1 MIDKKNTEFVLQ
13 NIKGA
18 IDFLPEKQIVRDKII
33 SVLKSNFSKYGY
45 MPLETPILN
54 YFDLLSYK
62 YGEGAEILSEIY
74 KLKDQGSRNLGL
86 RFDLTVPF
94 CKVIGMNK
102 NLSMPF
108 RRYEIGKV
116 FRDGPV
122 KAGRAREFYQCDID
136 VVGIDGRLIEVEQMQ
151 MVIDI
156 FKELEIDIIVKWNN
170 RKLMIGM
177 LSYLQVEASKIDAVV
192 GLIDRLEKIS
202 RAELLKEFQ
211 NLEIEEER
219 AEKILNLFNKKLE
232 DYVEIFAET
241 TNTNLKEGLEECLEI
256 QKYIDE
262 LGLNDSTLFMPTLA
276 RGLNIYTNTVFEFF
290 DKQNRISS
298 SLGGGGRYNKIIT
311 EFMDNGIE
319 YPAVGLSFG
328 LEPIYYILSNE
339 YKESFIDVLI
349 VPLSTEIECLKLAKE
364 LREVNAKVV
373 VDFSNKKV
381 KKSFEYANK
390 NNVKYVIVV
399 GEDEINQGYFTIKD
413 MIKSEQYKLS
423 KEELIEFVQKNI

>member
-18 IDFLPEKQIVRDKII
+18 SDFLPEKQIVRDKII

-241 TNTNLKEGLEECLEI
+241 TNANLKEGLEECLEI
-256 QKYIDE
+256 QKYINE
-262 LGLNDSTLFMPTLA
+262 LGLNDSTLFVPTLA

-399 GEDEINQGYFTIKD
+399 GEDEINQDYFTIKN